1 MMIIIH
7 TLYEYSN
14 FFVTCTSIGKK
25 RPSRQPCT
33 QLFASHAALY
43 AEIWY
48 THLRVVQ
55 SYAADHFTQVAECRM
70 YEQRFPE
77 IDEVVMVQVRERS
90 DLVTLKFDVYAK
102 VKSIAEM
109 GAYVELLEY
118 DNVEGMILLSELTR
132 RRIRSVSK
140 LIKVNRSEVL
150 WSSKHSI
157 LFSPQV
163 GRIEPVMVL
172 RVDKEKGYIDLSK
185 RFVSTIRDLQN
196 NDTL

>member
-1 MMIIIH
+1 MIFCYWYLYKYWQETTLTATLH
-7 TLYEYSN
+7 TAVCRATLHSTPKYGILIFELFNSM
-14 FFVTCTSIGKK
+14 
-25 RPSRQPCT
+25 
-33 QLFASHAALY
+33 QLTIS
-43 AEIWY
+43 
-48 THLRVVQ
+48 
-55 SYAADHFTQVAECRM
+55 QVAECRM

-150 WSSKHSI
+150 W
-157 LFSPQV
+157 
-163 GRIEPVMVL
+163 
-172 RVDKEKGYIDLSK
+172 
-185 RFVSTIRDLQN
+185 
-196 NDTL
+196 

>member
-1 MMIIIH
+1 MIIIH

-33 QLFASHAALY
+33 QWFASHAALY

-150 WSSKHSI
+150 WSS
-157 LFSPQV
+157 
-163 GRIEPVMVL
+163 
-172 RVDKEKGYIDLSK
+172 
-185 RFVSTIRDLQN
+185 
-196 NDTL
+196 